1 MNDPLRDNRIFPE
14 EMHEKPVVNKKHS
27 HFSWVWI
34 SVVSIII
41 ILIAIGYF
49 YINKNTK
56 IRETQNE
63 YEKQV
68 ETINAVQRSHFE
80 ISSGERD
87 QKIDLLLGN

>member
-14 EMHEKPVVNKKHS
+14 EMHEQPVVNKKNP
-27 HFSWVWI
+27 HFSWVW
-34 SVVSIII
+34 SLVVAIII

-68 ETINAVQRSHFE
+68 ETIKAVQRSHIE